1 MIGLNNKSRN
11 KGHKV
16 LKVILCL
23 LAVIYIS
30 DIVGN
35 YIVAQQLNTQNK
47 PIIKPQVPETDR
59 YQKNKVFLEY
69 ADELVADERLT
80 PDFQVLRGNVK
91 FRKEGMFMY
100 CDSAYFYD
108 KTNSFDAFG
117 NVKMEQGDTLFVY
130 ADYLFYNGDEEFAKL
145 RNNVRLENKKV
156 TLFTDSLDYSIAENL
171 GYYFEGGKIVDDKNE
186 LSSVYGQYEPDT
198 KNAEF
203 LYDVE
208 LLNNKYVM
216 NTDTLHYNTESKIAD
231 IVGYTTIVSDSN
243 IIYTNKGW
251 YNTANEMATL
261 YNRSLLVGKNNEKLT
276 GDTVFYNRNLG
287 YGEAFGRFE
296 LTDSVHSTILDG
308 DYGFHDEKA
317 NRSFATKRARARE
330 FSQKDTLYLHGDT
343 IKTFLDNDSLRV
355 MVACPTVRFYRVDVQ
370 GVCDSMVMEERDS
383 ILKMYKHPIIW
394 SGNRQIF
401 GDEVLIHFNDS
412 TVDYAELPSNAFV
425 AEHLGEI
432 YFNQLSGKKMKALF
446 QDGEL
451 RQLDVDGNAMV
462 LMLPMESD
470 STYNKFVTA
479 EGSFLKML
487 LKPKQE
493 IDRISMW
500 PQPVAKAVPLFKARK
515 KDLYLNGFQW
525 FNSIRPMNPEDIYV
539 IPDAMKNLLSEPV
552 ESKRKNW
559 RRKE

>member
-1 MIGLNNKSRN
+1 
-11 KGHKV
+11 
-16 LKVILCL
+16 
-23 LAVIYIS
+23 
-30 DIVGN
+30 
-35 YIVAQQLNTQNK
+35 
-47 PIIKPQVPETDR
+47 
-59 YQKNKVFLEY
+59 
-69 ADELVADERLT
+69 
-80 PDFQVLRGNVK
+80 
-91 FRKEGMFMY
+91 
-100 CDSAYFYD
+100 
-108 KTNSFDAFG
+108 
-117 NVKMEQGDTLFVY
+117 
-130 ADYLFYNGDEEFAKL
+130 
-145 RNNVRLENKKV
+145 
-156 TLFTDSLDYSIAENL
+156 
-171 GYYFEGGKIVDDKNE
+171 
-186 LSSVYGQYEPDT
+186 
-198 KNAEF
+198 
-203 LYDVE
+203 
-208 LLNNKYVM
+208 
-216 NTDTLHYNTESKIAD
+216 
-231 IVGYTTIVSDSN
+231 
-243 IIYTNKGW
+243 
-251 YNTANEMATL
+251 
-261 YNRSLLVGKNNEKLT
+261 
-276 GDTVFYNRNLG
+276 
-287 YGEAFGRFE
+287 
-296 LTDSVHSTILDG
+296 
-308 DYGFHDEKA
+308 
-317 NRSFATKRARARE
+317 
-330 FSQKDTLYLHGDT
+330 
-343 IKTFLDNDSLRV
+343 
-355 MVACPTVRFYRVDVQ
+355 
-370 GVCDSMVMEERDS
+370 MEERDS

-412 TVDYAELPSNAFV
+412 TVDYTELPSNAFV